1 MFRKIN
7 IYKSIF
13 TMINAYD
20 IIKGWKGCE
29 KMKISYS
36 KLFGILEQRN
46 ITKTEL
52 RENIKVST
60 ATLAKLSKNEP
71 IAMKVIED
79 ICNFLNCQPGDIMEM
94 EKEVD
99 KTTLLYRLQEE
110 KQIRL
115 KGGIYHQTQVK
126 LAYNS
131 NHMEGS
137 KLTEDQTRYIYET
150 NTIGLEKEPANIDD
164 IIETVNHFQC
174 FDYILDCA
182 EDVLTENVIKKIHQ
196 ILKSNTSDSR
206 LEWFNVG
213 DYKQRSNMVG
223 DSKTTPPSRVKKE
236 MQRLL
241 FEYQQKETV
250 TFEDIVEFHYHFE
263 KIHPFQDGNGRV
275 GRLIIFKE
283 CLKYNIIPFIVDER
297 HKLYYYRGLKEF
309 ENERGYLIDT
319 CLSAQDMYIELLKY
333 FTEE

>member
-1 MFRKIN
+1 M
-7 IYKSIF
+7 
-13 TMINAYD
+13 
-20 IIKGWKGCE
+20 
-29 KMKISYS
+29 ISYN
-36 KLFGILEQRN
+36 KLFDILEQRN

-52 RENIKVST
+52 RENIKIST

-94 EKEVD
+94 EREVD
-99 KTTLLYRLQEE
+99 KTSLLYQLREE
-110 KQIRL
+110 KRIKL

-131 NHMEGS
+131 NYMEGS

-150 NTIGLEKEPANIDD
+150 NTIGLEKEPVNIDD

-182 EDVLTENVIKKIHQ
+182 KEILTENIIKKIHLL
-196 ILKSNTSDSR
+196 LKSNTSDSH

-213 DYKQRSNMVG
+213 EYKQRPNMVG
-223 DSKTTPPSRVKKE
+223 DSKTTPPGKVKKE
-236 MQRLL
+236 MQRIL
-241 FEYQQKETV
+241 FEYQQKDSV
-250 TFEDIVEFHYHFE
+250 SFDDIVEFHYNFE

-283 CLKYNIIPFIVDER
+283 CLKYDIVPFIIDER

-309 ENERGYLIDT
+309 ESEKGYLTDT
-319 CLSAQDMYIELLKY
+319 CLSAQDVYKELLRY
-333 FTEE
+333 FIGG

>member
-1 MFRKIN
+1 MKN
-7 IYKSIF
+7 L
-13 TMINAYD
+13 
-20 IIKGWKGCE
+20 
-29 KMKISYS
+29 KISYS
-36 KLFGILEQRN
+36 RLFDILKQRN

-52 RENIKVST
+52 RRNIKIST

-71 IAMKVIED
+71 VAIKVIED
-79 ICNFLNCQPGDIMEM
+79 ICNFLDCQPGDILEL

-99 KTTLLYRLQEE
+99 KTTLLYRLREE
-110 KQIRL
+110 KQIKL

-164 IIETVNHFQC
+164 IIETVNHFQS

-182 EDVLTENVIKKIHQ
+182 EDVLTENIIKKIHL
-196 ILKSNTSDSR
+196 ILKSNISDSR

-223 DSKTTPPSRVKKE
+223 DSKTTPPSMVKKE

-241 FEYQQKETV
+241 FEYQQKENII
-250 TFEDIVEFHYHFE
+250 FDDIIEFHYHFE

-275 GRLIIFKE
+275 GRLIMFKE
-283 CLKYNIIPFIVDER
+283 CLKYNIVPFIIDER

-309 ENERGYLIDT
+309 VNEKGYLIDT
-319 CLSAQDMYIELLKY
+319 CLSAQDEYIELLEY
-333 FTEE
+333 FKE

>member
-1 MFRKIN
+1 MF
-7 IYKSIF
+7 
-13 TMINAYD
+13 D
-20 IIKGWKGCE
+20 
-29 KMKISYS
+29 
-36 KLFGILEQRN
+36 ILEQRS
-46 ITKTEL
+46 ISKTEL

-71 IAMKVIED
+71 VAMKVIED
-79 ICNFLNCQPGDIMEM
+79 ICDFLNCQPGDIMEM
-94 EKEVD
+94 GKEVD
-99 KTTLLYRLQEE
+99 KSTLLYRLREE
-110 KQIRL
+110 KKIKL
-115 KGGIYHQTQVK
+115 KGGMYHQTQIK
-126 LAYNS
+126 LSYNS

-137 KLTEDQTRYIYET
+137 TLTEDQTRYIYET
-150 NTIGLEKEPANIDD
+150 NTIGLEKDPANIDD

-182 EDVLTENVIKKIHQ
+182 DEVLTEGIVKKIHA

-213 DYKQRSNMVG
+213 DYKQRPNMVG
-223 DSKTTPPSRVKKE
+223 DSKTTPPSKVKKD

-241 FEYQQKETV
+241 FEYNQKEIIA
-250 TFEDIVEFHYHFE
+250 FNDIVEFHYRFE

-283 CLKYNIIPFIVDER
+283 CLKHNIVPFIIDEK

-309 ENERGYLIDT
+309 ETEKGYLTDT
-319 CLSAQDMYIELLKY
+319 CLSAQDTYKEMLEY
-333 FTEE
+333 FSEE

>member
-1 MFRKIN
+1 MCYSWEEERMCF
-7 IYKSIF
+7 
-13 TMINAYD
+13 
-20 IIKGWKGCE
+20 GL
-29 KMKISYS
+29 KISYN
-36 KLFGILEQRN
+36 KLFHILEQRN

-52 RENIKVST
+52 RENIKIST

-71 IAMKVIED
+71 VAMKVIED
-79 ICNFLNCQPGDIMEM
+79 ICNFLNCQPGDFMEM
-94 EKEVD
+94 EKEID
-99 KTTLLYRLQEE
+99 KSTLLYQLREE
-110 KQIRL
+110 KDIKL

-126 LAYNS
+126 FAYNS

-150 NTIGLEKEPANIDD
+150 NTIGLEKEAVNVDD

-182 EDVLTENVIKKIHQ
+182 EEVLTENIIKKIHLM
-196 ILKSNTSDSR
+196 LKSNTSDSR

-213 DYKQRSNMVG
+213 DYKQRPNMVG
-223 DSKTTPPSRVKKE
+223 DFETTPPDKVKKE

-241 FEYQQKETV
+241 FEYQQKDSIS
-250 TFEDIVEFHYHFE
+250 FQDIVEFHYYFE

-283 CLKYNIIPFIVDER
+283 CLKYNISPFIIDER

-309 ENERGYLIDT
+309 ESEKGYLTDT
-319 CLSAQDMYIELLKY
+319 CLSAQDVYQELRRY
-333 FTEE
+333 FTI

>member
-1 MFRKIN
+1 ME
-7 IYKSIF
+7 
-13 TMINAYD
+13 D
-20 IIKGWKGCE
+20 L
-29 KMKISYS
+29 KISYS
-36 KLFGILEQRN
+36 KLFDILKQRN

-52 RENIKVST
+52 RKNIKIST

-71 IAMKVIED
+71 VAMKVIED
-79 ICNFLNCQPGDIMEM
+79 ICIFLNCQPGDIMEM
-94 EKEVD
+94 EREVD
-99 KTTLLYRLQEE
+99 KTTLLYQLREE
-110 KQIRL
+110 KKIKL
-115 KGGIYHQTQVK
+115 KGGIYHQTQIK

-131 NHMEGS
+131 NHIEGS

-150 NTIGLEKEPANIDD
+150 NTIGPEKEPVNIDD

-182 EDVLTENVIKKIHQ
+182 EDILTENVIKKIHLL
-196 ILKSNTSDSR
+196 LKSNTSDSR

-213 DYKQRSNMVG
+213 DYKQRANMVG
-223 DSKTTPPSRVKKE
+223 DSKTTIPGKVKKE
-236 MQRLL
+236 IQQLL
-241 FEYQQKETV
+241 FEYQQKENI

-263 KIHPFQDGNGRV
+263 RIHPFQDGNGRV

-283 CLKYNIIPFIVDER
+283 CLKYNIVPFIIDEQ

-319 CLSAQDMYIELLKY
+319 CLSAQDIYKKLLEY
-333 FTEE
+333 FKED

>member
-1 MFRKIN
+1 
-7 IYKSIF
+7 
-13 TMINAYD
+13 
-20 IIKGWKGCE
+20 
-29 KMKISYS
+29 MKISYS
-36 KLFGILEQRN
+36 KLFDILKQRN

-52 RENIKVST
+52 RENIKIST

-71 IAMKVIED
+71 VAMKVIED
-79 ICNFLNCQPGDIMEM
+79 ICIFLNCQPGDIMEM
-94 EKEVD
+94 EREVD
-99 KTTLLYRLQEE
+99 KTTLLYQLREE
-110 KQIRL
+110 KKIKL
-115 KGGIYHQTQVK
+115 KGGIYHQTQIK

-131 NHMEGS
+131 NHIEGS

-150 NTIGLEKEPANIDD
+150 NTIGLEKEPVNIDD

-182 EDVLTENVIKKIHQ
+182 EDILTENIIKKIHLL
-196 ILKSNTSDSR
+196 LKSNTSDSR

-213 DYKQRSNMVG
+213 DYKQRANMVG
-223 DSKTTPPSRVKKE
+223 DSKTTIPGKVKKE
-236 MQRLL
+236 IQQLL
-241 FEYQQKETV
+241 FAYQQKENI

-263 KIHPFQDGNGRV
+263 RIHPFQDGNGKV

-283 CLKYNIIPFIVDER
+283 CLKYNIVPFIIDEQ

-319 CLSAQDMYIELLKY
+319 CLSAQDIYKKLLEY
-333 FTEE
+333 FKEN